1 MRAAANSF
9 RWSLCALLVQLPQ
22 WVAAAEPAA
31 PRRFAAPPAAEAVPA
46 PAAGLAQVTLSL
58 LLVLGA
64 VFAAAWLMRRL
75 RGPGRAAAEGAIVVL
90 ADRVVGSRER
100 VVLLQVGSEKLLVG
114 VAPGNVRMLH
124 ACRPDQGGSN

>member
-1 MRAAANSF
+1 MQAGF
-9 RWSLCALLVQLPQ
+9 KHLCWSLCALLLQLPLLA
-22 WVAAAEPAA
+22 AAAEPAA
-31 PRRFAAPPAAEAVPA
+31 PRRFAAPAAAEAAPA

-75 RGPGRAAAEGAIVVL
+75 RGTGRAGADGAIVVL

-114 VAPGNVRMLH
+114 VAPGSVRMLH
-124 ACRPDQGGSN
+124 NCRPGDGGSL